1 MTSFLSIDQFVAA
14 VREGDFQE
22 LIQDDVR
29 VNQGYLYGDFIDH
42 PEKFQKWATLYEMA
56 VDMESRLKNELQRMY
71 AHCDKHT
78 RDELKMSGIKYTE
91 KMVENT
97 VITHPKYLEVQEE
110 YHDAKLIS
118 GLLKAARD
126 AMIHRR
132 DMLIQLGAT
141 ARAEGSADISIRED
155 AAKRIVGRNQ

>member
-1 MTSFLSIDQFVAA
+1 MTEYLSLSEFVEA
-14 VREGDFQE
+14 VEADTFQE
-22 LIQDDVR
+22 LIHDDVK
-29 VNQGYLYGDFIDH
+29 VNQGYLFGDFIDH

-56 VDMESRLKNELQRMY
+56 VAWETSLKHELQRMY
-71 AHCDKHT
+71 ARCDQLAREDMKAA
-78 RDELKMSGIKYTE
+78 GIRATE

-110 YHDAKLIS
+110 YHNAKRIS

-141 ARAEGSADISIRED
+141 VRAEGAADISIREE
-155 AAKRIVGRNQ
+155 AAKSIVGNQ